1 MAERTPERLTRLL
14 ALVAYLAEHPEG
26 VPVAQAAAHFEVAES
41 QLLADINLLWV
52 SGTPGYLPHDLIDF
66 HADALDHGVIRLLEA
81 RGMDR
86 PLRLAPGEAVA
97 LIVALRRLRE
107 SAGEAAPGALDSA
120 LAKLIGAAGES
131 ATAAEAVTV
140 VARDSDPALQGRE
153 QSVREALRL
162 KHRVWLRYVSAG
174 DAVTERTV
182 DPVMLHDDGGVPVL
196 RGWCHRAR
204 GARSFRLDRIL
215 ALEILDEEAAAHP
228 DLTPS
233 EQGSGP
239 GESPDALRATIH
251 LASAARWVAEKVPAE
266 KVTDG
271 PEGSFFLTVRIG
283 DRAWATNLLLSLGEH
298 VLGVT
303 PAEVGR
309 DVASRARAALA
320 EYEQLGHP
328 FDTSA
333 P

>member
-14 ALVAYLAEHPEG
+14 ALVAYLAERPEG
-26 VPVAQAAAHFEVAES
+26 VPVAQAAAHFEVPES
-41 QLLADINLLWV
+41 QLLEDINLLWV

-66 HADALDHGVIRLLEA
+66 NAEALDHGVIRLLDA

-97 LIVALRRLRE
+97 LIVALRRLHE
-107 SAGEAAPGALDSA
+107 SAGEAAPSALDSA
-120 LAKLIGAAGES
+120 LTKLIDAAGES
-131 ATAAEAVTV
+131 ASAAEAVTV
-140 VARDSDPALQGRE
+140 VAREPDPALHAHE
-153 QSVREALRL
+153 QAVREALRR
-162 KHRVWLRYVSAG
+162 KRQVWLRYVSAG

-182 DPVMLHDDGGVPVL
+182 DPVVLHDDGGVPVL
-196 RGWCHRAR
+196 RAWCHRAR

-215 ALEILDEEAAAHP
+215 ALEVLDAQAAAHP
-228 DLTPS
+228 DLTPA
-233 EQGSGP
+233 EPGDGP
-239 GESPDALRATIH
+239 GAVHATIH

-298 VLGVT
+298 VLGVA
-303 PAEVGR
+303 PAEVGGE
-309 DVASRARAALA
+309 VAGRARAALA
-320 EYEQLGHP
+320 EYEQLSH
-328 FDTSA
+328 TSTA
-333 P
+333 PAP